1 MGLPELFHFLNFFV
15 RPTVKETAVLA
26 LAAGIK
32 VFGSQNFFWIYVYGC
47 CGSFLFYEFFFVS
60 IQKTEKQFG
69 SSSGW
74 NKKATSKPFVLG
86 ILI

>member
-1 MGLPELFHFLNFFV
+1 MDLTELFHFMNFYV
-15 RPTVKETAVLA
+15 RPTVKEIAVLA

-32 VFGSQNFFWIYVYGC
+32 VFGSQKFFWIYVYWG

-60 IQKTEKQFG
+60 IQKTEKQFR

-74 NKKATSKPFVLG
+74 N
-86 ILI
+86 